1 MNEITH
7 TLKKGIFFSLWFY
20 QFFIVECIAGYY
32 GIECKSKCVGHCK
45 DNKQCNHVNGTC
57 DDGCKV
63 GYTGSNCTEGCW
75 IFLFLQSMC
84 LDIKNN
90 SFFVKK
96 NLNAYRYLVGKKII
110 KRLLF

>member
-7 TLKKGIFFSLWFY
+7 TFKKGITFSLWFY
-20 QFFIVECIAGYY
+20 QILNVECTAGYF
-32 GIECKSKCVGHCK
+32 GLECKSKCVGHCK
-45 DNKQCNHVNGTC
+45 DNKQCNHINGTC
-57 DDGCKV
+57 VDGCKD

-84 LDIKNN
+84 LDIKNKYN

-96 NLNAYRYLVGKKII
+96 I
-110 KRLLF
+110 